1 MIIGNRQRSQHSTQ
15 MMNKATHSRLVKL
28 EQLAGD
34 RQAAPILIVSELSEV
49 PAGIDPR
56 TLVICTGARRSLLEW
71 SDEARHLEAAGDPKA
86 PT

>member
-1 MIIGNRQRSQHSTQ
+1 MSKTMMKRLQR
-15 MMNKATHSRLVKL
+15 L
-28 EQLAGD
+28 EQSTGG
-34 RQAAPILIVSELSEV
+34 RETTRILVVAELSEV